1 MKENLAQMVKPHNHL
16 IFIFSMHDL
25 LEEDWALLYMGLV
38 EDFMEKVKMA
48 EWI

>member
-1 MKENLAQMVKPHNHL
+1 MKENLAQMVKPHNH
-16 IFIFSMHDL
+16 FFFSMHDL
-25 LEEDWALLYMGLV
+25 QEEDWPLLYLGLL